1 MLSAGSNAGVR
12 ASARAGSDWRRGNP
26 NSSVHYVICFSSWL
40 RLNNVLAG
48 RSAFAEQTAN
58 VNATV
63 AVAHMVSTSLRD
75 ASDDEG
81 EIYAHRKN
89 MQSVMSGYKH

>member
-1 MLSAGSNAGVR
+1 M
-12 ASARAGSDWRRGNP
+12 
-26 NSSVHYVICFSSWL
+26 
-40 RLNNVLAG
+40 LAG

-63 AVAHMVSTSLRD
+63 AVAHMVTTSLRD